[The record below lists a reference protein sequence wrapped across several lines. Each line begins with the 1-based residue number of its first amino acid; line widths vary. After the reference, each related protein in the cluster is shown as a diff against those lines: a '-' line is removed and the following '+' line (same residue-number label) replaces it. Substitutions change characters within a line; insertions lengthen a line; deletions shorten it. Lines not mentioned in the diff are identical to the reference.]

1 MQYKNSNY
9 DIFEDGRCYSHLSK
23 KYLKPQMTNK
33 YPTYNLTINGKKKK
47 VYIHRMVAETFIKK
61 PADKNIVNHIDGNT
75 KNFHKDN
82 LEWVTPSENSKH
94 AMINGL
100 TSRGDQTINRF
111 TENLPDECWVEIPN
125 FPLYLVSTYGRIMN
139 HKTKRLLKP
148 TKKPAGYLQVNLW
161 KNNKGYTKDIHQIVY
176 TSFTK
181 DFDLYDYVINH
192 VDGNKANNKLTNL
205 EKITYKENNLH
216 AVYTIKTNNCAKPVI
231 QYDKNGNIIREFAS
245 IAQATRL
252 TSISN
257 ISRAI
262 KSGRTAG
269 SYYWKFKE

>member
-1 MQYKNSNY
+1 MQYKNSDY

-23 KYLKPQMTNK
+23 KYLTPQWTNR
-33 YPTYNLTINGKKKK
+33 YPTYNLTIDGKKKK

-61 PADKNIVNHIDGNT
+61 PANKNIVNHIDGNT
-75 KNFHKDN
+75 KNFHKNN
-82 LEWVTPSENSKH
+82 LEWVTASENGKH
-94 AMINGL
+94 AVANGL
-100 TSRGDQTINRF
+100 IRKGDYTINRF
-111 TENLPDECWVEIPN
+111 IENLPNEEWTEIPD

-148 TKKPAGYLQVNLW
+148 AKKPAGYLQVSLW

-181 DFDLYDYVINH
+181 DFDLSGYVINH
-192 VDGNKANNKLTNL
+192 IDGDKTNNKLTNL

-216 AVYTIKTNNCAKPVI
+216 AIYTIKTNNCAKPVI
-231 QYDKNGNIIREFAS
+231 QCDKNGNIIREFAS
-245 IAQATRL
+245 IAEATRL